1 MLPLHRHSD
10 NLISGL
16 VCSIRKWGC
25 FPLYVSQYFPLG
37 HPSFSPALQCEWP
50 ELWQKEIT
58 FLPRPLPPP
67 HILCSS
73 TFWNNF
79 YEFFVLSEGE
89 EPGMVRQGP
98 VPGAWGK
105 GHGWCLRTSVCD
117 VSVWEQFSY
126 SELLHAFGSFKI
138 WPQGISIQ
146 ITRTCQKKSRN
157 RQIQVHIDTCSSSLQ
172 TKVPRWLHK
181 EKSIFNK
188 CYCSYGISAICL
200 EERWTWTWPYTIQK
214 INSK

>member
-1 MLPLHRHSD
+1 MWMARTL
-10 NLISGL
+10 
-16 VCSIRKWGC
+16 
-25 FPLYVSQYFPLG
+25 
-37 HPSFSPALQCEWP
+37 A
-50 ELWQKEIT
+50 KEIT

-98 VPGAWGK
+98 VPGARGK

-157 RQIQVHIDTCSSSLQ
+157 RQIQVHIDTCSSLLQ

-181 EKSIFNK
+181 EKIVFSTNATVAMAYLLSAWKNGEPGPDHTPYKKLTQNK
-188 CYCSYGISAICL
+188 S
-200 EERWTWTWPYTIQK
+200 
-214 INSK
+214 